1 MKARRILML
10 VLASAAASLLLA
22 GTAVASWS
30 ANGPGRGYSSARTLG
45 SPATPTTSASGRQV
59 TVNWSAPS
67 TGAPPTG
74 YIVKRY
80 DNSNNQAT
88 IGSACSG
95 TVTGTSCTETS
106 VPAGTWT
113 YTVTAARGN
122 WRGNESPKSSSVTIA
137 APDLTLSPTTVTS
150 FPASLSGQIT
160 SFTVGQ
166 TITYR
171 LDDPSTG
178 TVLTGS
184 TTPSTVPANGQATV
198 SVTMPAGTSNGS
210 HTVYAV
216 GSGGETASRGITVDA
231 PKVTASVIAKS
242 NGGRA
247 GKIRQGGTY
256 YVFAN
261 VSGSGSPPTGLASLT
276 ADVSTVTTGQTAA
289 PLSNGSF
296 TVGGQSYNYR
306 SAVLTANATLSEGS
320 KAYTVRLTDSGGT
333 VTNSNYSVTVDNT
346 RPTATDVQTTN
357 VSGGTTG
364 RAEPGDTMTLTFSE
378 QMEET
383 SVLAGWSGAATN
395 VVVRL
400 NNSTTDTV
408 TIFNASNATQLPLGT
423 INLARTDYTAS
434 SRTFGA
440 TGTPSTMVMSG
451 NEVTLTLGT
460 ASGSVTT
467 AAAASAMT
475 WTPATGATD
484 VAGNTAQTTSAT
496 ESGASDLNF

>member
-1 MKARRILML
+1 MRAWRILL
-10 VLASAAASLLLA
+10 RVLAAAAASLLFA
-22 GTAVASWS
+22 GTAVASWN
-30 ANGPGRGYSSARTLG
+30 ANGSGHGYSGARTLG
-45 SPATPTTSASGRQV
+45 SPAAPTVSASGRQV

-67 TGAPPTG
+67 TGAPSTG
-74 YIVKRY
+74 YVVKRY
-80 DNSNNQAT
+80 DDSNNQAT
-88 IGSACSG
+88 IGSGCSG

-106 VPAGTWT
+106 VPTGTWT

-122 WRGNESPKSSSVTIA
+122 WRGTESPKSGSVTIA
-137 APDLTLSPTTVTS
+137 APELSLSPTTVNS
-150 FPASLSGQIT
+150 FPTSLSGQIA
-160 SFTVGQ
+160 SFTAGQ

-184 TTPSTVPANGQATV
+184 TTPSTVPANGQATA
-198 SVTMPAGTSNGS
+198 SVTIPAGTSNGS

-216 GSGGETASRGITVDA
+216 GSGGETASRSISVNA

-242 NGGRA
+242 NGGRP

-276 ADVSTVTTGQTAA
+276 ADASAITTGQTAA

-333 VTNSNYSVTVDNT
+333 VTNSNYSVTVDNS
-346 RPTATDVQTTN
+346 RPTGTDVQTTN
-357 VSGGTTG
+357 VSGGTAG

-378 QMEET
+378 QMEEI

-400 NNSTTDTV
+400 NNATNDTV
-408 TIFNASNATQLPLGT
+408 TIYNATNTTLLPLGT
-423 INLARTDYTAS
+423 VNLGRSDYTAS
-434 SRTFGA
+434 NRTFGA
-440 TGTPSTMVMSG
+440 TGTPSTMVMNG
-451 NEVTLTLGT
+451 NQVTLTLGT

-475 WTPATGATD
+475 WAPATGATD
-484 VAGNTAQTTSAT
+484 VAGNTAQTTTAT